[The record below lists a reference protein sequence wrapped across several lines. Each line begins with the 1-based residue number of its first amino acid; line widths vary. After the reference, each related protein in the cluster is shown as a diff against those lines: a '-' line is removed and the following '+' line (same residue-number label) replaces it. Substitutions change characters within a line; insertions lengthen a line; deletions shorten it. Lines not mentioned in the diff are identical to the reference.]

1 MRVAIAYPPFPS
13 EKGVPL
19 LSQNRQFQWF
29 TRPTYIYPVVPAL
42 AATQAKRAGHEV
54 AWLDGIASGWSQD
67 AFQERL
73 SAFKP
78 DVVML
83 ETKTPVVSRHWAYI
97 RVLKARMPGVTV
109 VLVGD
114 HVTALPE
121 ESFGQ
126 CPVDFVLTG
135 GDYDFL
141 LMNLLACLQAAAG
154 NPLPYATLEP
164 GIFWREGGRVRN
176 NGAFRLDHDL
186 KALPWIDRELTQWRL
201 YSEKN
206 GNYRRTPGT
215 YLMSGRD
222 CWHGKCTFCSWTT
235 LYPTYRARDPKDVV
249 DEIGELIGRYGIREI
264 MDDTGSLPAGAWL
277 KTFCEEMIARGYNK
291 QVKID
296 CNMRFG
302 CLDAEA
308 FRLMKRAGFRL
319 VLFGLESANQ
329 STLDRLIKGVD
340 VPQIE
345 EGAKAAARA
354 GLDVHVTVMFGYP
367 WEGQGEINN
376 TVCLARKLLRKG
388 YAYTLQVT
396 MVVPYPGTPLFRE
409 LDQAGLL
416 LTKNWDDYDMRR
428 QVMKSGVPE
437 EAIKGAVRQVYRA
450 FLHPETVLRRLVST
464 RDPVADLKFYWRGFL
479 SLAGHLR
486 DFKA

>member
-29 TRPTYIYPVVPAL
+29 NRPTYIYPVVPAL

-54 AWLDGIASGWSQD
+54 AWLDGIASEWTVA
-67 AFQERL
+67 AFDEKL
-73 SAFKP
+73 SAFRP

-83 ETKTPVVSRHWAYI
+83 ETKTPVVDRHWAYI
-97 RVLKARMPGVTV
+97 SGLKARMPQATV

-121 ESFGQ
+121 ESFRA

-141 LMNLLACLQAAAG
+141 LLNLLACLQDAAG
-154 NPLPYATLEP
+154 KAPDHARLEP
-164 GIFWREGGRVRN
+164 GIFWREGGDVRS

-186 KALPWIDRELTQWRL
+186 TSLPWIDRELSQWWL
-201 YSEKN
+201 YAEKN

-215 YLMSGRD
+215 YIMSGRD

-235 LYPTYRARDPKDVV
+235 LYPTYRVRDAKEVV
-249 DEIGELIGRYGIREI
+249 DEIGELIGRYGVREI

-291 QVKID
+291 KVKID

-302 CLDAEA
+302 CLDAA
-308 FRLMKRAGFRL
+308 AYRLMKRAGFRL

-329 STLDRLIKGVD
+329 ATLDRLVKGVT
-340 VPQIE
+340 VEQIE
-345 EGAKAAARA
+345 AGAKAAAQA

-367 WEGQGEINN
+367 WEGEQEIAK
-376 TVCLARKLLRKG
+376 TVGLARRLLRKG

-416 LTKNWDDYDMRR
+416 LTKRWDEYDMRR

-437 EAIKGAVRQVYRA
+437 DVIKGAVRQVYRA
-450 FLHPETVLRRLVST
+450 FMHPETVLRRVVST

-479 SLAGHLR
+479 SVAGHLR
-486 DFKA
+486 DFKT